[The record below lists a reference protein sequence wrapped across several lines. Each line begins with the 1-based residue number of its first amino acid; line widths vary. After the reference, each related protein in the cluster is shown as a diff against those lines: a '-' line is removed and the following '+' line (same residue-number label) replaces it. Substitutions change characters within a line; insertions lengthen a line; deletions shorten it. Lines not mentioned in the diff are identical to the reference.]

1 MTKRWI
7 FLAAIALL
15 VASPAS
21 GQAEW
26 RWIPSLRIGYSD
38 QMAVPRFDNPSALW
52 LEGAPQV
59 GVLLEV
65 ETPNPHV
72 RFIGVL
78 NHTVVSS
85 LMVVTD
91 IVETNCGLNC
101 DPLRIVV
108 GKTGGWGMNTN
119 LLGGARFSP
128 PALSFLFVG
137 GSAGL
142 DWTVV
147 GKPDDLNGEP
157 LITRGN
163 RLSPAWNFH
172 LGSRFDV
179 AGRGFELEVG
189 SNYYSTGNEGTRAPD
204 RLRVNRSYISLGVQL
219 NPLDW

>member
-1 MTKRWI
+1 MVKRWI
-7 FLAAIALL
+7 FVVAIALL

-26 RWIPSLRIGYSD
+26 RWVPSLRIGYSS
-38 QMAVPRFDNPSALW
+38 QMAIPRFADPSVLW
-52 LEGAPQV
+52 VEAAPQV

-65 ETPNPHV
+65 ETPNRHI

-85 LMVVTD
+85 LMVTD
-91 IVETNCGLNC
+91 IVETHCGLNC
-101 DPLRIVV
+101 AQFRTVL

-128 PALSFLFVG
+128 PALSFLYVG
-137 GSAGL
+137 GAAGL

-147 GKPDDLNGEP
+147 GNPDDLDGVQP
-157 LITRGN
+157 ITRGN

-172 LGSRFDV
+172 LGSRFDL

-189 SNYYSTGNEGTRAPD
+189 ANYYRTDNEGTFAPD
-204 RLRVNRSYISLGVQL
+204 RLRVKRSYISLGFRL
-219 NPLDW
+219 NPLGW